1 MNSQRI
7 DDLVDVLGDNF
18 SKSENVFVVRN
29 QLELFRFVNDPEQW
43 KAKQLANMVKYR
55 TEVLKMAKDEAEKVA
70 RQVRKVYLLAY
81 KEIDGDNIEITKT
94 EVKGKMKINIKNRI
108 GTKVVISAKMTLMA
122 DISAIKAMFCSG
134 VSYFRKMFMNSF

>member
-29 QLELFRFVNDPEQW
+29 QLELFRYVNDPEQW

-55 TEVLKMAKDEAEKVA
+55 TEVLKMAKED
-70 RQVRKVYLLAY
+70 
-81 KEIDGDNIEITKT
+81 
-94 EVKGKMKINIKNRI
+94 
-108 GTKVVISAKMTLMA
+108 
-122 DISAIKAMFCSG
+122 F
-134 VSYFRKMFMNSF
+134 